1 MCHMTHTYAY
11 TYVRHDSFTGA
22 FVIGIYIALLALV
35 SAICIRVHTSRKRA
49 REHLDIHGTH

>member
-1 MCHMTHTYAY
+1 MTY

-49 REHLDIHGTH
+49 RETWIYMALIDESWNI